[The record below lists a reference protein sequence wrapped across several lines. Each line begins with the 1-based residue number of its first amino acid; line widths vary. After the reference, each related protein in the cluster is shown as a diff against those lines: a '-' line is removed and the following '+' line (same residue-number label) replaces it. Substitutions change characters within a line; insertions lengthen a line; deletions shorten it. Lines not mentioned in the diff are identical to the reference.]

1 MIEFELG
8 RTRNGKR
15 YRWTKKFPRNKILH
29 RGDEKSAYWFK
40 NNWIDDNYIYF
51 KGDLDKFLMSNV
63 GKPVDK
69 VFSEFLKRCRRG
81 TEKYNLRKW
90 FYDMFEEKSDI
101 DYHGGFYIT
110 SGILNYKKRTEKPKL
125 RSYVSVVDYNRQIMP
140 DIAPLCKECE
150 STHTKQLVGEF
161 KLSYKV
167 QKRVYLIER
176 EIWLSDLE
184 LQAHY
189 RLCSIYGIGKG
200 VHKYVWDSQDKMYKV
215 SYEVWDRDSYSWS
228 ELPEFVFITKI
239 EKI

>member
-8 RTRNGKR
+8 RARNGKR
-15 YRWTKKFPRNKILH
+15 YRWAKKFPRNKILH

-40 NNWIDDNYIYF
+40 NNWIDDNYSYF
-51 KGDLDKFLMSNV
+51 KGDLNKFLMSNV
-63 GKPVDK
+63 GRPVDK

-125 RSYVSVVDYNRQIMP
+125 RSYVSIVDYNRQIMP
-140 DIAPLCKECE
+140 DIVLLCKECE
-150 STHTKQLVGEF
+150 SNHTKQLVGEF

-176 EIWLSDLE
+176 EVWLNDLK

-189 RLCSIYGIGKG
+189 RLCSIYGVGKG
-200 VHKYVWDSQDKMYKV
+200 VSKSVWNSQDKMYKV
-215 SYEVWDRDSYSWS
+215 SYEVWDSYSWS
-228 ELPEFVFITKI
+228 LPEFVFITKI

>member
-8 RTRNGKR
+8 RARNGKR
-15 YRWTKKFPRNKILH
+15 YRWAKKFPRNKILH

-63 GKPVDK
+63 GRPVDK

-110 SGILNYKKRTEKPKL
+110 NGILNYKKRTKKPKL
-125 RSYVSVVDYNRQIMP
+125 RSYGSIGDYNRQLMP
-140 DIAPLCKECE
+140 DIVTLCKKCE
-150 STHTKQLVGEF
+150 SSHLKQPVGEF
-161 KLSYKV
+161 KLTYNI
-167 QKRVYLIER
+167 QKRVYLVER
-176 EIWLSDLE
+176 EIWLNDLK

-189 RLCSIYGIGKG
+189 RLCSIYGVGKG
-200 VHKYVWDSQDKMYKV
+200 VSKSVWNSQDKMYKAT
-215 SYEVWDRDSYSWS
+215 YELRDRWSWP

>member
-8 RTRNGKR
+8 RARNGKR
-15 YRWTKKFPRNKILH
+15 YRWAKKFPRNKILH

-110 SGILNYKKRTEKPKL
+110 NGILNYKKKTEKPKL
-125 RSYVSVVDYNRQIMP
+125 RSYVSIVDYNRQIMP
-140 DIAPLCKECE
+140 DIVLLCKECE
-150 STHTKQLVGEF
+150 SNHTKQLVGEF

-176 EIWLSDLE
+176 EIWLSDLK

-215 SYEVWDRDSYSWS
+215 SYEVCDSYNWS
-228 ELPEFVFITKI
+228 GLPEFVFITKI

>member
-8 RTRNGKR
+8 RARNGKR
-15 YRWTKKFPRNKILH
+15 YRWAKKFPRNKILH

-63 GKPVDK
+63 GRPVDK

-125 RSYVSVVDYNRQIMP
+125 RSYGSIVDYNRQIMP
-140 DIAPLCKECE
+140 DIVPLCKECE

-176 EIWLSDLE
+176 EIWLLDLE

-215 SYEVWDRDSYSWS
+215 SYEVWDSYSWS
-228 ELPEFVFITKI
+228 LPEFVFITKI

>member
-8 RTRNGKR
+8 RARNGKR
-15 YRWTKKFPRNKILH
+15 YRWAKKFPRNKILH

-63 GKPVDK
+63 GRPVDK

-110 SGILNYKKRTEKPKL
+110 SGILNYKKKTEKPKL
-125 RSYVSVVDYNRQIMP
+125 RSYGSIGDYNRQLIP
-140 DIAPLCKECE
+140 DIVTLCKKCE
-150 STHTKQLVGEF
+150 SSHLKQPVGEF
-161 KLSYKV
+161 KLTYNI
-167 QKRVYLIER
+167 QKRVYLVER
-176 EIWLSDLE
+176 EVWLNDLK

-189 RLCSIYGIGKG
+189 RLCSIYGVGKG
-200 VHKYVWDSQDKMYKV
+200 VSKSVWNSQDKMYKAI
-215 SYEVWDRDSYSWS
+215 YELRDSWSWP
-228 ELPEFVFITKI
+228 ELSEFVFITKI